1 MKCAESFLEHKV
13 FLSKFSKQPWEA
25 GFITHIL
32 PKGELTLNNLPKA
45 PAEEVRGIVS
55 DQAVLGTVVK
65 CTVSLIP

>member
-1 MKCAESFLEHKV
+1 MKCAEPFLEHKL

-32 PKGELTLNNLPKA
+32 PKRKLTLSNLPKA

-55 DQAVLGTVVK
+55 EQAVLGTIVK
-65 CTVSLIP
+65 